1 MGGGGGTQRNPISLR
16 KGNTNVFWE
25 ERDFQTPTVQS
36 SANLISFPSIF
47 TVCSTSSGIEL
58 EKSLTN
64 THVQPARD
72 DEDSAET
79 ELEASSAERGCI
91 YLIKNTVK
99 L

>member
-1 MGGGGGTQRNPISLR
+1 MGGGGTQRNPISLR
-16 KGNTNVFWE
+16 KGNENVFWE
-25 ERDFQTPTVQS
+25 ERDLQTPT
-36 SANLISFPSIF
+36 NLISFPSIF

-79 ELEASSAERGCI
+79 ELEASSADRGCI

>member
-1 MGGGGGTQRNPISLR
+1 MKVYFEKREICKLQLFSHQRTWYPFPASSL
-16 KGNTNVFWE
+16 
-25 ERDFQTPTVQS
+25 
-36 SANLISFPSIF
+36 SAALHQALNWKKALQ
-47 TVCSTSSGIEL
+47 
-58 EKSLTN
+58 

-79 ELEASSAERGCI
+79 ELEASSADRGCI

>member
-1 MGGGGGTQRNPISLR
+1 MGGGEYTEESNKFEKGQWKCILR
-16 KGNTNVFWE
+16 R
-25 ERDFQTPTVQS
+25 ERFANSNKPDILSQHLLCLQH
-36 SANLISFPSIF
+36 SAFHQALNWKKALQ
-47 TVCSTSSGIEL
+47 
-58 EKSLTN
+58 

-79 ELEASSAERGCI
+79 ELEASSADRGCI